1 MPDYL
6 IKQRQGWYA
15 VLEIPKA
22 LRPKFGKTR
31 FKQTLHTD
39 SLSRAKARVL
49 PVIAD
54 WKRLIELAR
63 HGHPDFA
70 GELLQWRE
78 YQRTYR
84 TQGLT
89 EEEIEEIAFD
99 AAVNLHPDRNRG
111 TALFE
116 VTTGKRIF
124 LPEHIDR
131 YLAAQDVEPKTID
144 MRRRDLMLLA
154 DRFQFADAITKQEV
168 VVWVEETLIRQD
180 GLSSAT
186 CRRIISTARGYWA
199 YLERHHKLTLPFP
212 FQGVVPA
219 TRKTKEAVRDRRK
232 GFAPSD
238 YLKLLAATEGRDEP
252 LADLIRLGA
261 YTGCRIEEICSL
273 KLDQVRAD
281 RLTIEDAKTEAG
293 WRIIPIHS
301 HITQMVARLKDTSHD
316 GYLLSGLTF
325 NKYGDRSN
333 AIGKRFGRLKAACG
347 YGPDYVFH
355 SFRKGVATQLEA
367 AEVPE
372 NHVAR
377 LLGHDLKTMSYGV
390 YSGGVPYEV
399 LQRAVECLDWRQK

>member
-22 LRPKFGKTR
+22 LRPKFGKAR
-31 FKQTLHTD
+31 FKQTLQTD

-49 PVIAD
+49 PVVAE

-63 HGHPDFA
+63 HGHPDFE

-84 TQGLT
+84 NQGLSDK
-89 EEEIEEIAFD
+89 EIEEIALD
-99 AAVNLHPDRNRG
+99 AAVNLHPDPERG
-111 TALFE
+111 FALYE
-116 VTTGKRIF
+116 TTTGQRIF
-124 LPEHIDR
+124 LPEHLDR
-131 YLAAQDVEPKTID
+131 YLAAQDLEKKTID
-144 MRRRDLMLLA
+144 MKRRDLLLLS
-154 DRFQFADAITKQEV
+154 DRFQFADAITKQEL
-168 VVWVEETLIRQD
+168 VVWVEETLMRQE
-180 GLSSAT
+180 GLSPAT
-186 CRRIISTARGYWA
+186 CRRIISAARGYWA

-219 TRKTKEAVRDRRK
+219 ARRTKETVRDRRK
-232 GFAPSD
+232 GFTPKD
-238 YLKLLAATEGRDEP
+238 YQRLLAASEGRDEQ

-261 YTGCRIEEICSL
+261 YTGCRIEELCSL
-273 KLDQVRAD
+273 KLEQVGAD
-281 RLTIEDAKTEAG
+281 RFTIEDAKTEAG
-293 WRIIPIHS
+293 WRIVPIHS
-301 HITQMVARLKDTSHD
+301 HIRQMVARLNNTSQD

-333 AIGKRFGRLKAACG
+333 AIGKRFGRLKKSLG
-347 YGPDYVFH
+347 YGNDYVFH

-377 LLGHDLKTMSYGV
+377 LLGHNLKTMSYGV
-390 YSGGVPYEV
+390 YSGGAPYEV
-399 LQRAVECLDWRQK
+399 LQRAVECLDWKT

>member
-22 LRPKFGKTR
+22 LRPKFGKAR
-31 FKQTLHTD
+31 FKQTLQTD

-49 PVIAD
+49 PVVAE

-63 HGHPDFA
+63 HGHPDFE

-84 TQGLT
+84 NQGLSDK
-89 EEEIEEIAFD
+89 EIEEIALD
-99 AAVNLHPDRNRG
+99 AAVNLHPDPERG
-111 TALFE
+111 FALYE
-116 VTTGKRIF
+116 TTTGQRIF
-124 LPEHIDR
+124 LPEHLDR
-131 YLAAQDVEPKTID
+131 YLAAQDLEKKTID
-144 MRRRDLMLLA
+144 MKRRDLLLLS
-154 DRFQFADAITKQEV
+154 DRFQFADAITKQEL
-168 VVWVEETLIRQD
+168 VVWVEETLMRQE
-180 GLSSAT
+180 GLSPAT
-186 CRRIISTARGYWA
+186 CRRIISAARGYWA

-219 TRKTKEAVRDRRK
+219 ARRTKETVRDRRK
-232 GFAPSD
+232 GFTPKD
-238 YLKLLAATEGRDEP
+238 YQRLLAASEGRDEQ

-261 YTGCRIEEICSL
+261 YTGCRIEELCSL
-273 KLDQVRAD
+273 KLEQVGAD
-281 RLTIEDAKTEAG
+281 RFTIEDAKTEAG
-293 WRIIPIHS
+293 WRIVPIHS
-301 HITQMVARLKDTSHD
+301 HIRQMVARLNNTSQD

-333 AIGKRFGRLKAACG
+333 AIGKRFGRLKKSLG
-347 YGPDYVFH
+347 YGNDYVFH

-377 LLGHDLKTMSYGV
+377 LLGHNLKTMSYGV

-399 LQRAVECLDWRQK
+399 LQRAVECLDWKT

>member
-22 LRPKFGKTR
+22 LRPKFGKAR
-31 FKQTLHTD
+31 FKQTLQTD

-49 PVIAD
+49 PVVAD

-63 HGHPDFA
+63 HGHPDFE
-70 GELLQWRE
+70 GELVQWRE
-78 YQRTYR
+78 YQRNYR
-84 TQGLT
+84 IQGLT
-89 EEEIEEIAFD
+89 QEEIEEITFD
-99 AAVNLHPDRNRG
+99 AAVNLHPNRDRG
-111 TALFE
+111 TALYE

-124 LPEHIDR
+124 LPEHVDR
-131 YLAAQDVEPKTID
+131 YLAAQDLEPKTID
-144 MRRRDLMLLA
+144 MKRRDLILLA

-168 VVWVEETLIRQD
+168 VVWVEETLMGQD
-180 GLSSAT
+180 GLSPAT
-186 CRRIISTARGYWA
+186 CRRIVSTARGYWA
-199 YLERHHKLTLPFP
+199 YLERHQKLALPFP

-219 TRKTKEAVRDRRK
+219 VRRTKEAVRDRRK
-232 GFAPSD
+232 GFSPKD
-238 YLKLLAATEGRDEP
+238 YQRLLAASEGRDEQ

-261 YTGCRIEEICSL
+261 YTGCRIEELCSL
-273 KLDQVRAD
+273 KFEQVGVD
-281 RLTIEDAKTEAG
+281 RFTIEDAKTEAG
-293 WRIIPIHS
+293 WRIVPIHS
-301 HITQMVARLKDTSHD
+301 HIAQLVARLNDNSQD

-333 AIGKRFGRLKAACG
+333 AIGKRFGRLKSSLG
-347 YGPDYVFH
+347 YGTDYVFH

-399 LQRAVECLDWRQK
+399 LQRAVECLDW

>member
-22 LRPKFGKTR
+22 LRPKFGKAR
-31 FKQTLHTD
+31 FKQTLQTD

-49 PVIAD
+49 PVVAD

-63 HGHPDFA
+63 HGHPDFE

-84 TQGLT
+84 AQGMS
-89 EEEIEEIAFD
+89 EEDFEEIAFD
-99 AAVNLHPDRNRG
+99 AAVNLHPDPNRG
-111 TALFE
+111 VALYQ

-124 LPEHIDR
+124 LPEHLDR
-131 YLAAQDVEPKTID
+131 YLAGQDLEQKTID
-144 MRRRDLMLLA
+144 MKRRDLMFLA

-168 VVWVEETLIRQD
+168 VVWVEETLMRID
-180 GLSSAT
+180 GLSPAT

-219 TRKTKEAVRDRRK
+219 ARRTKETVRDRRK
-232 GFAPSD
+232 GFTPKD
-238 YLKLLAATEGRDEP
+238 YQRLLAASEGRDEQ

-261 YTGCRIEEICSL
+261 YTGCRIEELCSL
-273 KLDQVRAD
+273 KLEQVRQD
-281 RLTIEDAKTEAG
+281 RFTIEDAKTEAG
-293 WRIIPIHS
+293 WRIVPIHS
-301 HITQMVARLKDTSHD
+301 HIRQMAARLNDTSQD
-316 GYLLSGLTF
+316 GYLLTSLTF

-333 AIGKRFGRLKAACG
+333 AIGKRFGRLKKSLG
-347 YGPDYVFH
+347 YGNDYVFH

-399 LQRAVECLDWRQK
+399 LQRAVECLDWHQ